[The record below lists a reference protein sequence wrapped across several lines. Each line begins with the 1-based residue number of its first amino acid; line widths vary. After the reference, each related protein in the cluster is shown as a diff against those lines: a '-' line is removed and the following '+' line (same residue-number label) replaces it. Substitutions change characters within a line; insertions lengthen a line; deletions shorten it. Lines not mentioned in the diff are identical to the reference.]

1 MFGSHDD
8 ITTNSISI
16 LCTNMILNVKFKEK
30 FDRMPEKKKI
40 YWKFTFNFNEIV
52 SNYYCYWKNLS

>member
-16 LCTNMILNVKFKEK
+16 LGTNMILIVKFKET
-30 FDRMPEKKKI
+30 FDRMAEKKKI
-40 YWKFTFNFNEIV
+40 Y
-52 SNYYCYWKNLS
+52 

>member
-40 YWKFTFNFNEIV
+40 Y
-52 SNYYCYWKNLS
+52 